1 MSRNVFNPVRYYM
14 PCAVCGT
21 LMPWH
26 NAKPA
31 VAYCGQMYGRGRCC
45 VYGVDLAADDEREER
60 KAA

>member
-45 VYGVDLAADDEREER
+45 IYGVDLAAEDEREER